1 MLLFLIW
8 VLFSLGNIGIFLS
21 GKTGEKTQRQILCVL
36 TVLLAFTLSCTFY
49 CLTRNQGGSVLWIS
63 AGFSLAFLLALV
75 FGVRRNHLRLW
86 PNKQRLCIFTII
98 IAGFIGISVSQIFLY
113 PFWDACYYSES
124 INSIASSFDYGL
136 KTSVK
141 DYYLCG
147 HLSLGYTFVLLI
159 GTFLVPGT
167 VGPNL
172 IQVIFGALSVCAAYE
187 TFFCLKEKSSRGE
200 VKRYDPLVLALTC
213 LYALSPALL
222 GLAGDLSVD
231 YGMLCFLPFVMLA
244 LVKEWDYL
252 AVLAGAAL
260 CMTKEPAIMIYGG
273 LAAGIILFEIRQKHF
288 KKWIGLLTPLALWG
302 IILLRNGL
310 WADGGN
316 AGEFNGVGLDLSYVQ
331 FKLKQIALMNFNW
344 LLILAMGVLCV
355 ILLLQRRTWNI
366 NPGKGLLLKY
376 AGSLSLG
383 FLAFTVISCTF
394 VTHSHYRYIMAYA
407 YFFAFVIGALL
418 FAVSG
423 RTMIKVGA
431 AAVLGTVL
439 LVQSFTDFDFIS
451 GRMFHRLITAEDGA
465 SLIANSIPD
474 DGVIYNRGYCGYIRL
489 LEKALFEAGADEQTI
504 VLRPEECTDWA
515 LAGKNYE
522 FRLNYKDKRFAR
534 NEKEID
540 DVIGLGN
547 GRIRSIGAL
556 GSISAADQKKIICI
570 DFPWA
575 GYQTEEKIK
584 GKLDVTKTFTIREGQ
599 WEAKVYVGWITGVE
613 SA

>member
-1 MLLFLIW
+1 MIVFAIW
-8 VLFSLGNIGIFLS
+8 VLFSLANIGFFLS
-21 GKTGEKTQRQILCVL
+21 GKTKEKTRRQIMYVL
-36 TVLLAFTLSCTFY
+36 IVLLAFTLSCTFH
-49 CLTRNQGGSVLWIS
+49 CLTRDRGGSILWIS
-63 AGFSLAFLLALV
+63 VGFSLAFLLALV
-75 FGVRRNHLRLW
+75 FGVRKNHLRLSL
-86 PNKQRLCIFTII
+86 NKQRLCVFTVLSAI
-98 IAGFIGISVSQIFLY
+98 FIGLSVSQIFLY
-113 PFWDACYYSES
+113 PYWDACYYSES
-124 INSIASSFDYGL
+124 ANKAAASFDYGWT
-136 KTSVK
+136 TSVK
-141 DYYLCG
+141 DYYICD

-187 TFFCLKEKSSRGE
+187 TFFCLKVKSSRGE

-213 LYALSPALL
+213 LYAFSPALL

-273 LAAGIILFEIRQKHF
+273 LAAGIILFEIRQKNF
-288 KKWIGLLTPLALWG
+288 KKWIGLLTPLILWG
-302 IILLRNGL
+302 VVYLRNGL
-310 WADGGN
+310 WAGAGKT
-316 AGEFNGVGLDLSYVQ
+316 GEFNGIGFDFSFVV

-344 LLILAMGVLCV
+344 LQILAMAGLVV
-355 ILLLQRRTWNI
+355 ILIWQRKRWNE

-376 AGSLSLG
+376 AVSLSLG
-383 FLAFTVISCTF
+383 FLAFTALGCTF
-394 VTHSHYRYIMAYA
+394 VTHSHYRYILAYA
-407 YFFAFVIGALL
+407 YFFVFIIGCLL

-423 RTMIKVGA
+423 KALLKAGA
-431 AAVLGTVL
+431 AIVLSAVLLGQT
-439 LVQSFTDFDFIS
+439 FIDFDFIS
-451 GRMFHRLITAEDGA
+451 GRFFHRLVTAEDGA
-465 SLIANSIPD
+465 SLISNSIPD
-474 DGVIYNRGYCGYIRL
+474 DGAIYNRGYCGYIRL

-534 NEKEID
+534 NEREID

-547 GRIRSIGAL
+547 GRIRSIEAL

-613 SA
+613 SV